1 VLLHEQ
7 EAVFTHIQSI
17 GEKRT
22 MVQSETTRKQFE
34 KEGGVQVIARAA
46 EILRSLKGHPE
57 GLSLSQISKEVGLAR
72 STVHRI
78 VNALATEDFVT
89 SASPNGRIRLGLGL
103 TPLAAWVNSELRYQ
117 LRPYLE
123 RLSREVNET
132 VDLAVLDR
140 DQVFFIDQ
148 VSVPQRLQAVS
159 GVGATFPAY
168 CTANG
173 KALLA
178 ELSTEQVERLL
189 PEQLHAFTP
198 STFVTRTQ
206 LLEELKRIRSEQVAF
221 DREEYT
227 LGICAIGKT
236 VRDTTGNLVAI
247 TIPVPSIRFYGN
259 EQRLSSVL
267 FHTCEEIQRR
277 FEALL

>member
-1 VLLHEQ
+1 
-7 EAVFTHIQSI
+7 
-17 GEKRT
+17 
-22 MVQSETTRKQFE
+22 MVQSETTGKSLE

-78 VNALATEDFVT
+78 VNALAAEDFVT
-89 SASPNGRIRLGLGL
+89 AASPNGRIRLGLGL
-103 TPLAAWVNSELRYQ
+103 TPLAAWVNSELRHQ

-123 RLSREVNET
+123 QLSHEANET

-140 DQVFFIDQ
+140 DRVFFIDQ
-148 VSVPQRLQAVS
+148 VAVPQRLQAVS
-159 GVGATFPAY
+159 GVGATFPVH

-178 ELSTEQVERLL
+178 ELSIEQVEHLL
-189 PEQLHAFTP
+189 PEQLSVFTS
-198 STFVTRTQ
+198 STIATRTQ
-206 LLEELKRIRSEQVAF
+206 LLQELEQIRYEHIAF

-227 LGICAIGKT
+227 PGICAVGKT
-236 VRDTTGNLVAI
+236 VRDVTGNLVAI
-247 TIPVPSIRFYGN
+247 TIPVPSVRFYGN
-259 EQRLSSVL
+259 EQKLSSVL
-267 FHTCEEIQRR
+267 SHTCEEIQRR